1 MGEEIEL
8 WLKEYL
14 DNKGN
19 YDKNIYEAMA
29 YSLEAGGKRIRPV
42 LFLNT
47 YSYIKKIIKR
57 LCL

>member
-19 YDKNIYEAMA
+19 YDK
-29 YSLEAGGKRIRPV
+29 
-42 LFLNT
+42 T
-47 YSYIKKIIKR
+47 YMKLWPIV
-57 LCL
+57 

>member
-1 MGEEIEL
+1 MDKIKKIGKEIEL

-19 YDKNIYEAMA
+19 YDKEIYESMA
-29 YSLEAGGKRIRPV
+29 YSLEAGGKRIRPI

-47 YSYIKKIIKR
+47 YSLYK
-57 LCL
+57 